1 MTVDSSNN
9 NTWRRLYEA
18 AIQVKELAPW
28 DWMFE
33 DEVFG
38 VQDPETG
45 NLGFVSVMGQGGE
58 HFAVGFYLGQEGLY
72 GFLAMESL
80 SAEDDTV
87 APEMFL
93 QVPQLQASFEDRNE
107 LSDKDRQVIKELGL
121 KFRGRQAWPMFRSYR
136 AGFMPWHLDAD
147 EARFLTH
154 ALEQT
159 LQVAPRIKE
168 TPSLLGAQDS
178 DVYLVRVPHREADGL
193 AWEDQWQQVPP
204 PGPKDIAVK
213 IDEGVWKKLLNTPHT
228 KRTIEIDFFMVL
240 TPIMDKERPYF
251 PYALLMVDAKE
262 GFIVGQDLLYVET
275 TVEAMLGKIPWSVA
289 SQLATMNMI
298 PQQVKVRSGLLV
310 ALLQPLAD
318 TLRFKLKESSRLRM
332 LDEVK
337 SIFLEL
343 AQ

>member
-1 MTVDSSNN
+1 MIDESTNN
-9 NTWRRLYEA
+9 DTWRRLYEA

-28 DWMFE
+28 EWMFE

-45 NLGFVSVMGQGGE
+45 KLGFVSVMGQAEE
-58 HFAVGFYLGQEGLY
+58 HFAIGLYLGQEGLY
-72 GFLAMESL
+72 GLLTMESL
-80 SAEDDTV
+80 AAEDDTV
-87 APEMFL
+87 APELFL

-107 LSDKDRQVIKELGL
+107 LRDRDRQAIKDLGL

-168 TPSLLGAQDS
+168 TPSLFGAQES
-178 DVYLVRVPHREADGL
+178 HVYLIRVPHWEAGGL
-193 AWEDQWQQVPP
+193 VWEDQWQQVPP
-204 PGPKDIAVK
+204 PGRKDIAVR
-213 IDEGVWKKLLNTPHT
+213 IDEGVWKKLLDTPRT
-228 KRTIEIDFFMVL
+228 KRTVEIDFFMMFM
-240 TPIMDKERPYF
+240 PIMDKERPYF
-251 PYALLMVDAKE
+251 PYVLLMVDAKD
-262 GFIVGQDLLYVET
+262 GFIVSQDLLYVET
-275 TVEAMLGKIPWSVA
+275 TVETMVGKIPLSVA
-289 SQLATMNMI
+289 SQLVKLNMI
-298 PQQVKVRSGLLV
+298 PQQVKVRPGLLI

-318 TLRFKLKESSRLRM
+318 TFRFKLKESSHLST

-337 SIFLEL
+337 AMFLEL